1 MEIWLNGA
9 PITREAPP
17 IALSDFLKEQKI
29 SPEGIAV
36 AVNDSVIRKAEW
48 PEYIIRD
55 GDRIE
60 IVYARQGG

>member
-9 PITREAPP
+9 LISREETP

-36 AVNDSVIRKAEW
+36 AVNDNVIRKTEW
-48 PEYIIRD
+48 REYIIRE

-60 IVYARQGG
+60 IVHARQGG